1 MSTAHASDDAHA
13 LNEASAH
20 TSHARADSPTLFA
33 PSGPW
38 LFSRRTDLLAFGGS
52 AALAFALLGLGF
64 ALGIAQ
70 SDAPDWIWI
79 TCVLAL
85 DVAHVW
91 STIYR
96 VYLDGEELR
105 RHPLLY
111 FATPLCCYAIGVSL
125 YAMSST
131 FFWTTLAYLAV
142 FHFVRQQVGW
152 VRLYARRENATS
164 FDLHL
169 DLLTTYAATLWP
181 IVWWH
186 AHLPRAFSWLIE
198 GDFVTG
204 LSSSVATATF
214 PIYVALL
221 ATWTIRNAWRLLR
234 GPAPSPG
241 KLLVVVTTAATWL
254 VGIVLLD
261 GDFAFTVTNVVVHAV
276 PYLVLTHRYARV
288 RAAKRPSSLL
298 ARIVRAGPLVFVG
311 LVIALAFVEE
321 LGWDRLVWHERGWLF
336 GDGFSGQSAPL
347 ATTALALLVPL
358 LALPQATH
366 YVLDG
371 FVWRARRS
379 ELMR

>member
-1 MSTAHASDDAHA
+1 MS
-13 LNEASAH
+13 EASAPPID
-20 TSHARADSPTLFA
+20 RAQVASAAPPTATLFS

-64 ALGIAQ
+64 ALGIAE
-70 SDAPDWIWI
+70 SDAPDWIWLG
-79 TCVLAL
+79 CVLGL

-111 FATPLCCYAIGVSL
+111 VAAPLACYAVGVL
-125 YAMSST
+125 LHALDDAL
-131 FFWTTLAYLAV
+131 FWSALAYLAV
-142 FHFVRQQVGW
+142 FHFIRQQVGW
-152 VRLYARRENATS
+152 ARLYARREGACG
-164 FDLHL
+164 L
-169 DLLTTYAATLWP
+169 DTRLDVLTTYAATLWP

-186 AHLPRAFSWLIE
+186 GHLPRRFAWFLE
-198 GDFVTG
+198 GDFVVGVSARLAELT
-204 LSSSVATATF
+204 L

-221 ATWTIRNAWRLLR
+221 AAWTLRQGWRLVR

-241 KLLVVVTTAATWL
+241 KLVVVATTVVTWL

-261 GDFAFTVTNVVVHAV
+261 GDFAFTVTNVIVHAV
-276 PYLVLTHRYARV
+276 PYLVLTHRYAAV
-288 RAAKRPSSLL
+288 RAEQRPSALL
-298 ARIVRAGPLVFVG
+298 ARMMRGGPVVFVSI
-311 LVIALAFVEE
+311 VVALAFVEE
-321 LGWDRLVWHERGWLF
+321 LFWDRFVWHERAWLF
-336 GDGFSGQSAPL
+336 GEGASL
-347 ATTALALLVPL
+347 ASIALSLLVPL

-371 FVWRARRS
+371 FVWRARRTP
-379 ELMR
+379 LMRG